1 MFRERGESDKFD
13 KFETDSDKIFSKLFL
28 KLIFKLLE
36 ERFVLIFFK
45 MLEFKI
51 FELFSLRLI
60 FKASRSKLMDI

>member
-1 MFRERGESDKFD
+1 MFRERGESDKF
-13 KFETDSDKIFSKLFL
+13 EIDSDKIFSKLFL

>member
-1 MFRERGESDKFD
+1 MFRERGESN
-13 KFETDSDKIFSKLFL
+13 KFEIDSDKIFSKLFL

-36 ERFVLIFFK
+36 ERFVLIFLK
-45 MLEFKI
+45 TLEFKI

>member
-1 MFRERGESDKFD
+1 MFRERGESN
-13 KFETDSDKIFSKLFL
+13 KFEIDSDKIFSKLFL

-45 MLEFKI
+45 TLEFKI

-60 FKASRSKLMDI
+60 FKVSRSKLMDI

>member
-1 MFRERGESDKFD
+1 MFRERGESD

-36 ERFVLIFFK
+36 ESFVLIFFK
-45 MLEFKI
+45 TLELKI